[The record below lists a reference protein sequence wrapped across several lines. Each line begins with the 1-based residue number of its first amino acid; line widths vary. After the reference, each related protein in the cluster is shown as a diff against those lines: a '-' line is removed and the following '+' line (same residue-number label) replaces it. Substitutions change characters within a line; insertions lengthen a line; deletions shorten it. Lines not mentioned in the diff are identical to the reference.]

1 MNQNTEYERFTQE
14 IYQQLVNTD
23 VVKATKVLHDVKL
36 EGRSG
41 QKHQIDVYWEY
52 EKDGAMNRVAIE
64 CKNYDSNVSIG
75 KVRDFLS
82 VLQDLEN
89 VRGIMVT
96 SKGYQ
101 KGAKKFAEFYG
112 ISLKKL
118 RRPEWNESI
127 GSITTV
133 DQMDSVHRLYKIDEG
148 WAAEHSFSIDRLRNV
163 YANLFPDKA
172 GYWRA
177 ATHLPIETVDRNIRD
192 SQGNVISS
200 LDNLGLM
207 CLEKQEPGAVI
218 LFPFKDGWVESRHWG
233 PVRIREVKFEYESTV
248 QEKTIQLAADDFV
261 EAILEDAFGGKTDY
275 VPKY

>member
-1 MNQNTEYERFTQE
+1 MNPNTAFECFTQR
-14 IYQQLVNTD
+14 IIQRLVNSE
-23 VVKATKVLHDVKL
+23 VLKPTLVRHNVKL
-36 EGRSG
+36 KGKSG
-41 QKHQIDVYWEY
+41 CDHQIDVYWEY

-75 KVRDFLS
+75 KVRDFFS

>member
-1 MNQNTEYERFTQE
+1 MNPNTAFECFTQR
-14 IYQQLVNTD
+14 IIQRLVNSD
-23 VVKATKVLHDVKL
+23 VLKPTLVRHNVKL
-36 EGRSG
+36 KGKSG
-41 QKHQIDVYWEY
+41 CDHQIDVYWEY

-75 KVRDFLS
+75 KVRDFFS